1 MVTVESQDYLKAWA
15 SKILD
20 IPLAYDSQCIGN
32 VLNDELRAVAVYCNF
47 EGKSCQVHIASSGS
61 HWMTR
66 DFLKAIFDYPFNKLK
81 LKVII
86 GAVPGNNEKAL
97 KLDRHL
103 GFEEIANIA
112 DAHKDGNLVLLTMRP
127 EQCKWLKLGVGNGC

>member
-1 MVTVESQDYLKAWA
+1 MIVVAPQDQLKSWA

-20 IPLAYDSQCIGN
+20 IGLPNDSQCIGN
-32 VLNDELRAVAVYCNF
+32 VLGNELRAVVVYCNF
-47 EGKSCQVHIASSGS
+47 EGKSCQIHIASSGS

-66 DFLKAIFDYPFNKLK
+66 DFLKVTFDYPFNKLK

-86 GAVPGNNEKAL
+86 GAVPGHNEKAL

-112 DAHKDGNLVLLTMRP
+112 DAHKDGDLVILTMRP
-127 EQCKWLKLGVGNGC
+127 EQCKWLKLGVRNGC

>member
-1 MVTVESQDYLKAWA
+1 MIIVEPQDQLKSWA

-20 IPLAYDSQCIGN
+20 IPLPYDSQCIGN
-32 VLNDELRAVAVYCNF
+32 VLSNELRAVVVFCNF
-47 EGKSCQVHIASSGS
+47 QGKSCQMHIASSGS
-61 HWMTR
+61 HWMTK
-66 DFLKAIFDYPFNKLK
+66 DFLKIAFDYPFNKLK

-86 GAVPGNNEKAL
+86 GVVPGNNEKAL

-103 GFEEIANIA
+103 GFKEIADIA

-127 EQCKWLKLGVGNGC
+127 EYCKWLKIGVGNGC

>member
-1 MVTVESQDYLKAWA
+1 MLIVEQQDKLKDWA
-15 SKILD
+15 AKILD
-20 IPLAYDSQCIGN
+20 IGLPEDAQCIGN
-32 VLNDELRAVAVYCNF
+32 VLNNELRAVVVFCNF
-47 EGKSCQVHIASSGS
+47 QGKSCQMHIASNAS
-61 HWMTR
+61 HWMTKG
-66 DFLKAIFDYPFNKLK
+66 FLKVAFDYPFNKLK

-86 GAVPGNNEKAL
+86 GVVSGLNEKAL

-112 DAHKDGNLVLLTMRP
+112 DAHKDGNLVILTMRP